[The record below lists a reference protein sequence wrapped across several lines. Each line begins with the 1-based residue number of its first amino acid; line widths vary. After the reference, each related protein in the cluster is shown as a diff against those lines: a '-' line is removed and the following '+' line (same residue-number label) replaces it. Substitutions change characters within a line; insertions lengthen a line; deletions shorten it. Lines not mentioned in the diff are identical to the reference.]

1 LYESSKKGDEN
12 MKKPE
17 TSHRFSHTSV
27 LRGFS
32 FLSLEA
38 SFSLLLNTEVGGLRE
53 TMQMLDAWNLNN
65 G

>member
-1 LYESSKKGDEN
+1 MRKS
-12 MKKPE
+12 E
-17 TSHRFSHTSV
+17 TSHRFSQTSV

-53 TMQMLDAWNLNN
+53 TMQTLDDWNLNN